1 MGLHGVLLCSDAGAI
16 VWVCDCLHWMLSTL
30 MCSNAGALVRHVRV
44 PHGVSSTWL
53 CSDSGAVVWACK
65 CAANIGALMLV
76 WTRQCAC
83 MGCLMLEL
91 FCGACVMVSV
101 LGY

>member
-1 MGLHGVLLCSDAGAI
+1 
-16 VWVCDCLHWMLSTL
+16 
-30 MCSNAGALVRHVRV
+30 MCSNAGALVGNVRV

-53 CSDSGAVVWACK
+53 CSDAGAVVWACK
-65 CAANIGALMLV
+65 CAADIGALMLV
-76 WTRQCAC
+76 WTHQGAC

-101 LGY
+101 LGC